1 MTARRLKCCG
11 MEDRTVVLVA
21 HGSSKTKNLIYC
33 IDGNNVVAYG
43 RLPYPALPRLNKSSA
58 LVIIVI

>member
-1 MTARRLKCCG
+1 MTARRLNCCG

-33 IDGNNVVAYG
+33 IDGNNVVANG
-43 RLPYPALPRLNKSSA
+43 RLPSLALPRLN
-58 LVIIVI
+58 